1 MKILALDLSTKSSGW
16 ATYDNDKLIEY
27 GCITASSTDF
37 IKRIQKI
44 IGELDIILQKYKDIT
59 RVIAEEVRPEGT
71 GYGVGNLHTHKTL
84 MYLQAAV
91 AFLLHEKYAAA
102 AFEFIY
108 PSSWRAKC
116 GIKNGRG
123 VRRETVKANDIK
135 FVKETFGL
143 DVNDDIADAIGIGY
157 SEVSQNFSWGTGN

>member
-1 MKILALDLSTKSSGW
+1 MKILALDLSTKSTGY
-16 ATYDNDKLIEY
+16 AVYNDSKLIKY
-27 GCITASSTDF
+27 GCLTATSTDF

-44 IGELDIILQKYKDIT
+44 IGEIDIILQEYKPDK
-59 RVIAEEVRPEGT
+59 VIAEEVRPEGT

-102 AFEFIY
+102 SFEFVY
-108 PSSWRAKC
+108 PSSWRATC

-123 VRRETVKANDIK
+123 IKRSAAKAADVEWVEK
-135 FVKETFGL
+135 TFGIK
-143 DVNDDIADAIGIGY
+143 VNDDIADAIGIGY
-157 SEVSQNFSWGTGN
+157 SQIQNFSWGSNK

>member
-1 MKILALDLSTKSSGW
+1 MKILALDLSTKSTGY
-16 ATYDNDKLIEY
+16 AIYTDGTLTDY

-37 IKRIQKI
+37 INRIQKI
-44 IGELDIILQKYKDIT
+44 IQKLKELLDNNKDIT
-59 RVIAEEVRPEGT
+59 KVIAEEVRPEGT

-91 AFLLHEKYAAA
+91 AFLLHESYAAA
-102 AFEFIY
+102 AFEFVY

-123 VRRETVKANDIK
+123 VRRESVKKNDIA
-135 FVKETFGL
+135 FVKEQFGL

-157 SEVSQNFSWGTGN
+157 AYIQEQENNFNW